1 MEGNEWQAQYKSL
14 RFDAVEPEITIHP
27 EPQRHVNPD
36 SAYLSPV
43 FSQNERNELHGL
55 VENMSRHENEDISQ
69 ETQLHGLRNV
79 PIVMQDNVPD
89 HVYIE
94 ITEDN
99 VEKSNFDVEPG
110 REKQEIINFDRK
122 ASSSRESTYIN
133 DNNFNS
139 WDICRYQSLTMMQLV
154 ISASVKRNK
163 MCCSLTV

>member
-14 RFDAVEPEITIHP
+14 RFDAVEPEITIHQ
-27 EPQRHVNPD
+27 EPHRHVNPD

-55 VENMSRHENEDISQ
+55 VENRSRHENEEISQ
-69 ETQLHGLRNV
+69 ETPLHEQRIL

-99 VEKSNFDVEPG
+99 VEKSNFDVEPD
-110 REKQEIINFDRK
+110 REKQENINFELKD
-122 ASSSRESTYIN
+122 SSNRDTTYIN
-133 DNNFNS
+133 DNN
-139 WDICRYQSLTMMQLV
+139 IQL
-154 ISASVKRNK
+154 
-163 MCCSLTV
+163 